1 MRKLLCLGLVV
12 CILMSL
18 GACSLLN
25 QAKDKL
31 DSLTPDL
38 GINLGSDKLQELF
51 NQGLKDFEAIL
62 GQNFIEATGEAKNN
76 EAGNMHVYSDKLVIT
91 VDTDGIRAK
100 MDETGV
106 TVDSIKAERA
116 NAETAQ
122 MEYTLQYQY
131 IVALKINENT
141 KAAICYATVTEDTLT
156 NTIDITIPI
165 AESDMGV
172 TIYELLQGGSLQ
184 IESCLQHGTD
194 TTKSVT
200 DTYYLNSIPEGKTGN
215 TLTMQDHRNA

>member
-38 GINLGSDKLQELF
+38 GITLGSDKLQELF
-51 NQGLKDFEAIL
+51 NQGLKDFESIL

-91 VDTDGIRAK
+91 VNTDGIRAK

-131 IVALKINENT
+131 IVALKINEKT